1 MTTKLQWGLIGTGG
15 IAKTFAKGVL
25 ASQKN
30 QLVAVGSR
38 SMEKAAE
45 FGKDFLGETPVRR
58 HGRYEDLL
66 ADPQVQAVYISTPHP
81 MHGQW
86 AVLAARA
93 GKHILCEKPLTL
105 NAADTMQVIEAAR
118 QHGVFLMEAF
128 MYRCHPLIQKLVELI
143 REKAIG
149 DVRMIEATFGF
160 NAGEN
165 LEGRLF
171 KNDLGGGGILDVG
184 CYPISMARLVAGA
197 AAGKDFLNPTEVK
210 GCGVLHA
217 KTGVDETTYA
227 VLKFANGIVASVG
240 TAIRCNMPNDVVIL
254 GTTGKL
260 TLAWGWMPQ
269 EKYKKIILD
278 QYGKQPREILVD
290 GIANVYTLEADVVA
304 DAVAAGRQEASSPAM
319 SWNDTMGNMAAL
331 DQWRASIGLVYEQ
344 EKPAKMRLPIHGGPL
359 RVQSSAGLPQMEYG
373 QIAGV
378 DKPVS
383 RLVIGVST
391 VTINTFPMAAAMMDD
406 YFQRG
411 GNTFDT
417 AHIYGGGGCERALGQ
432 WIKNRRIREKV
443 VVLGKGAHTPNCNP
457 EALTQQL
464 MESFDR
470 LQMDYLDIYMMH
482 RDNPEVPV
490 GEFVEVLNMHLRK
503 KRIRAFGGSNWSLAR
518 VDAFNRY
525 AAKKG
530 LRGFAAV
537 SNNFSLAEMV
547 DPVWEGCIAASDAK
561 SRAWFTKAQMP
572 LMAWSSQARGFFT
585 DRSGPTKKSD
595 AELVRCWY
603 SKANFARKERAVKL
617 AADKGV
623 SPIAIALAYVLCQPF
638 PTFPL
643 IGPWQVSETAGS
655 FEALRVKLTPK
666 EVQWLNLDQ

>member
-1 MTTKLQWGLIGTGG
+1 MNTKLQWGLIGTGG

-38 SMEKAAE
+38 SMEKAAA
-45 FGKDFLGETPVRR
+45 FGQDFLGDAQVRR
-58 HGRYEDLL
+58 HGSYEALL

-105 NAADTMQVIEAAR
+105 NYADTMQVVEAAR
-118 QHGVFLMEAF
+118 RHGVFLMEAF
-128 MYRCHPLIQKLVELI
+128 MYRCHPLIQKVVDLI

-149 DVRMIEATFGF
+149 DVRMIESSFGF
-160 NAGEN
+160 RAGEN

-171 KNDLGGGGILDVG
+171 KNELGVGGILDVG
-184 CYPISMARLVAGA
+184 CYPMSMARLVAGA
-197 AAGKDFLNPTEVK
+197 AAGKDFLDPTEVK

-240 TAIRCNMPNDVVIL
+240 TAIGSGMTNEVVIL
-254 GTTGKL
+254 GTAGKL
-260 TLAWGWMPQ
+260 TLPWAWIPK
-269 EKYKKIILD
+269 EKDNKIILHEN
-278 QYGKQPREILVD
+278 GKEPREILVD

-304 DAVAAGRQEASSPAM
+304 DAVAAGRQEAASPAM
-319 SWNDTMGNMAAL
+319 SWNDTLGNMAAL
-331 DQWRASIGLVYEQ
+331 DKWRASIGMVYQ
-344 EKPAKMRLPIHGGPL
+344 AEKPEKMRMPIHGGPL
-359 RVQSSAGLPQMEYG
+359 RVQSGAGLPEMQYG
-373 QIAGV
+373 RIAGV

-383 RLVIGVST
+383 RLVFGVDK
-391 VTINTFPMAAAMMDD
+391 VTIKTFPLAAAMMDD

-411 GNTFDT
+411 GNAFDT
-417 AHIYGGGGCERALGQ
+417 AYIYGGGGCELALGQ
-432 WIKNRRIREKV
+432 WVKNRRIREKV
-443 VVLGKGAHTPNCNP
+443 VLLGKGAHTPDCNP
-457 EALTQQL
+457 EALTRQL
-464 MESFDR
+464 MESLDR
-470 LQMDYLDIYMMH
+470 LQTDYLDIYMMH
-482 RDNPEVPV
+482 RDNPDVPV
-490 GEFVEVLNMHLRK
+490 GEFVDVLNMHLRK
-503 KRIRAFGGSNWSLAR
+503 KRIRSFGGSNWSLAR

-547 DPVWEGCIAASDAK
+547 DPVWGGCIAASDAR
-561 SRAWFTKAQMP
+561 SRAWFTKTQMP

-585 DRSGPTKKSD
+585 DRSSPTNKSD

-603 SKANFARKERAVKL
+603 SKANFARKKRAVKM

-623 SPIAIALAYVLCQPF
+623 SPIVIALAYVLCQPF

-643 IGPWQVSETAGS
+643 IGPWNISETAGS
-655 FEALRVKLTPK
+655 FEALKIQLTPD
-666 EVQWLNLDQ
+666 EVQWLNLEK

>member
-1 MTTKLQWGLIGTGG
+1 MDTKLQWGLIGTGG

-38 SMEKAAE
+38 SMEKAVE
-45 FGKDFLGETPVRR
+45 FGKDFLGETSVRR
-58 HGRYEDLL
+58 HGSYEALL

-105 NAADTMQVIEAAR
+105 NYAETMQVVEAAR
-118 QHGVFLMEAF
+118 RHGVFLMEAF
-128 MYRCHPLIQKLVELI
+128 MYRCHPLIQKLVDLI

-149 DVRMIEATFGF
+149 EVRMIEASFGF
-160 NAGEN
+160 CAGEN

-184 CYPISMARLVAGA
+184 CYPMSMARLVAGA
-197 AAGKDFLNPTEVK
+197 AAGQDFLDPTEVK

-217 KTGVDETTYA
+217 KAGVDETSYA
-227 VLKFANGIVASVG
+227 VLKFANGIVASLG
-240 TAIRCNMPNDVVIL
+240 TAVRCNMPNDVVVL

-260 TLAWGWMPQ
+260 TLPWAWIPK
-269 EKYKKIILD
+269 EKDNKIILE
-278 QYGKQPREILVD
+278 QQGKERREILVD

-304 DAVAAGRQEASSPAM
+304 DAVAAGRLEASSPAM
-319 SWNDTMGNMAAL
+319 SWKDTLGNMAAL
-331 DQWRASIGLVYEQ
+331 DKWRAAIGLVYNA
-344 EKPAKMRLPIHGGPL
+344 EKPEKMRLPIHGGPL
-359 RVQSSAGLPQMEYG
+359 RVQSGTGLPEMEYG

-378 DKPVS
+378 DKRVS
-383 RLVIGVST
+383 RLVFGVDK

-406 YFQRG
+406 YFERG
-411 GNTFDT
+411 GNAFDT

-432 WIKNRRIREKV
+432 WVKNRRIREKV

-457 EALTQQL
+457 EALTRQM
-464 MESFDR
+464 MESFER
-470 LQMDYLDIYMMH
+470 LEMDYLDIYMMH
-482 RDNPEVPV
+482 RDNPDVPV
-490 GEFVEVLNMHLRK
+490 GDFVDVLNMHLRK
-503 KRIRAFGGSNWSLAR
+503 KHIRAFGGSNWSPAR
-518 VDAFNRY
+518 IDAFNRY

-537 SNNFSLAEMV
+537 SNNFSLAEMM
-547 DPVWEGCIAASDAK
+547 DPVWAGCIAASDAK
-561 SRAWFTKAQMP
+561 ARAWFTKTQMP

-585 DRSGPTKKSD
+585 DRSSPTNKSD

-603 SKANFARKERAVKL
+603 SKENFARKKRAVKL
-617 AADKGV
+617 AQEKGV
-623 SPIAIALAYVLCQPF
+623 SPIVIALAYVLCQPF

-643 IGPWQVSETAGS
+643 IGPWNVSETASS
-655 FEALRVKLTPK
+655 FEALKVKLTP
-666 EVQWLNLDQ
+666 EEIQWLNLEK